1 MLFGKRLGYAMRAGL
16 IACVAFA
23 TGAFSLAAPARAQIG
38 SERYS
43 AIVLDSQTGNV
54 LVAANPDEQRH
65 PASLTKMMTLY
76 MVFEAIREGRLSLE
90 SRVPISAEAASRPPS
105 KLGVPAGQSVSVEQA
120 ILALVTRSA
129 NDVATA
135 LGERLGGSEE
145 RFAQMMTLRARSL
158 GMARTSFRNASGL
171 PDPDQVTTARDMATL
186 GRRLIQDFP
195 DRYHYFG
202 VTHAQFGN
210 MRIRNHNRMLESYE
224 GVDGIKTGYINA
236 SGFNIVTS
244 ANRGGQRLVGA
255 VFGGSSWT
263 ERDQHMAS
271 LLDRGFDQL
280 GVTYVARSGTVLV
293 RSAEAA
299 ALPRAAVQRNARQ
312 AATRQA
318 APRQS
323 ATRRAATGQAAS
335 RRPARSAARQAAS
348 RPAAS
353 REPIA
358 RETSVR
364 QGSTRTATAA
374 RATASQPGRSTPR
387 KAATRAARPPAT
399 SALARANRPALPAPT
414 PRTGAVRT
422 AERR

>member
-1 MLFGKRLGYAMRAGL
+1 MRLGMRLGLAMRAGL
-16 IACVAFA
+16 FACVAFT
-23 TGAFSLAAPARAQIG
+23 TGALGFAAPARAQIG

-43 AIVLDSQTGNV
+43 AIVLDGRTGNV

-90 SRVPISAEAASRPPS
+90 SRVPISVEAASRPPS

-280 GVTYVARSGTVLV
+280 GVTHVARSGTVLV

-299 ALPRAAVQRNARQ
+299 ALPRAAVQRSARQ

-318 APRQS
+318 ASRRS
-323 ATRRAATGQAAS
+323 ATRAAAGHAAS
-335 RRPARSAARQAAS
+335 RRPARSATRQAAS
-348 RPAAS
+348 RPADS
-353 REPIA
+353 RQAIA
-358 RETSVR
+358 GETSVR

-374 RATASQPGRSTPR
+374 RATASQPARSTPR
-387 KAATRAARPPAT
+387 KAATRAARPAT
-399 SALARANRPALPAPT
+399 SALTRANRPALPAPT